1 MKVTNK
7 GLMIFGGIL
16 AGGAIVF
23 IFYNR
28 AKKSAEVDFFLEKIK
43 DFKTQNQGDINI
55 VENLYKKNLLDVK
68 ANPLP
73 KGVKIFNNKK
83 EDFGKISVQLAN
95 DFRKAI
101 EGAGTNTDL
110 FYNTI
115 NKIGSVLEWQMVNLA
130 YTGLTKRSLIG
141 DLTEESAFRKGSI
154 GILTTSQGGSILFV
168 DKLANILKSMP
179 QYRFK

>member
-1 MKVTNK
+1 MNLKDNK
-7 GLMIFGGIL
+7 LLLIGGTLVVGATIFIL
-16 AGGAIVF
+16 
-23 IFYNR
+23 YNR
-28 AKKSAEVDFFLEKIK
+28 SKKSAEVDFMLEKIAE
-43 DFKTQNQGDINI
+43 FKTENQGDINI

>member
-43 DFKTQNQGDINI
+43 DFKTQNQGDVNI
-55 VENLYKKNLLDVK
+55 IENLFKKNLLDTK

-73 KGVKIFNNKK
+73 KGVVIFNTSKDNW
-83 EDFGKISVQLAN
+83 GKITVQLAE
-95 DFRKAI
+95 DLRKSL
-101 EGAGTNTDL
+101 EGLGTNTTV
-110 FYNTI
+110 FYNTLG
-115 NKIGSVLEWQMVNLA
+115 KIKSVLEFQMVNKA
-130 YTGLTKRSLIG
+130 YVMLTKRNIM
-141 DLTEESAFRKGSI
+141 DDIYDESAFKKDVYEMA
-154 GILTTSQGGSILFV
+154 LTPQGGSIFLV
-168 DKLANILKSMP
+168 DKLANYLKNLP
-179 QYRFK
+179 AYRFK